1 VPAGSLYNRLAMM
14 SFGRCKLQ
22 AKSSPSSPGP
32 GCPSLP
38 AAASGLV
45 HLARRDLATA
55 EYRHQRRIRQPT
67 RIAGSYQPKTLP
79 TKSQPRSIS
88 MPVTSSLGSLFASI
102 VGKRVS
108 TRSGHGNDSLIWAD
122 RNRAARNHLITS
134 CRLTCFC
141 AVFAATMFP
150 TLAFS
155 GPQQASPPQAE
166 VSVVQLPPGTRL
178 HSARH
183 SQALAAP
190 QPHSTTPPA
199 ALKKMAEDAATAHT
213 LPVNY
218 FLRLIR
224 QESGFDPNSVSS
236 AGAQGIAQFMP
247 TTASNRG
254 LKDPFDPAEALP
266 KSAELLSELKDHFGN
281 LGLAA
286 AAYNAGPERIRKW
299 LAGESPLPE
308 ETINYVRVITGH
320 DVADWAKSNNL
331 TIDLAADAIELPRA
345 HFNRL
350 SWEAQL
356 LATVQ
361 ATSTNAT
368 TTSTTVS
375 TGKLTKASLKSSE
388 TSLCSGCIVQSAY

>member
-1 VPAGSLYNRLAMM
+1 MM
-14 SFGRCKLQ
+14 NFERCT
-22 AKSSPSSPGP
+22 
-32 GCPSLP
+32 LP
-38 AAASGLV
+38 AQLTPLCFGACLESDWSLILASACRL
-45 HLARRDLATA
+45 LYLPQCDRATA
-55 EYRHQRRIRQPT
+55 EYRHRRQIHRPT
-67 RIAGSYQPKTLP
+67 QIAGLHQRKRLP
-79 TKSQPRSIS
+79 TKSQPRCIS
-88 MPVTSSLGSLFASI
+88 TLVSSSLGSLFAGI

-108 TRSGHGNDSLIWAD
+108 TQSDDNNDILIWAD
-122 RNRAARNHLITS
+122 RNRAPWNHLITGL
-134 CRLTCFC
+134 RLMCFC
-141 AVFAATMFP
+141 AVVAATMFP

-155 GPQQASPPQAE
+155 GPQQVSPPQTEVTE

-183 SQALAAP
+183 SPALAVPQSHSAP
-190 QPHSTTPPA
+190 PPA
-199 ALKKMAEDAATAHT
+199 TLKKMAEDAATAHT

-224 QESGFDPNSVSS
+224 QESGFDPNSVSA

-254 LKDPFDPAEALP
+254 LKDPFDPTEALP

-299 LAGESPLPE
+299 LAGESPLPQ

-331 TIDLAADAIELPRA
+331 TIDLAADAIELPHA

-356 LATVQ
+356 LATLQ
-361 ATSTNAT
+361 ATSTNGT
-368 TTSTTVS
+368 TTSSTTVS
-375 TGKLTKASLKSSE
+375 ADKLIKASVKLNE
-388 TSLCSGCIVQSAY
+388 TSLCSSCIVQSAY